1 MPLDTDGLLGRGLW
15 HILGIVWWFVGS
27 SVTLDPPRP
36 EPPALEVNRVL
47 AAPPPKSSLDSAVLP
62 EQLIVFDEA
71 TVNDY
76 LRSMVTE
83 GEKRFIQPEL
93 RVGLPALRCD
103 EELEGLPEQPRLWH
117 LKETK
122 TKALVEQTEL
132 WLHQGIVAKADSHQ
146 VALGTILP
154 VVAVRKSGGGYRF
167 ALDLRAINAKIK
179 RPDFAHLLDVTYITR
194 KASEFRVL
202 GRLDCTAAFLNVEL
216 SKALQQHCHYRVGNN
231 LYRFLRM
238 PFGLKTATGHWQR
251 FLSLLLHEIDPSV
264 TSKAEWWP
272 TSRSTWMTL

>member
-1 MPLDTDGLLGRGLW
+1 MKSSRGCPSNPDF
-15 HILGIVWWFVGS
+15 GISRRLRPKHSSSKPSCGS
-27 SVTLDPPRP
+27 TKVSLPRP
-36 EPPALEVNRVL
+36 
-47 AAPPPKSSLDSAVLP
+47 
-62 EQLIVFDEA
+62 I
-71 TVNDY
+71 
-76 LRSMVTE
+76 
-83 GEKRFIQPEL
+83 
-93 RVGLPALRCD
+93 
-103 EELEGLPEQPRLWH
+103 
-117 LKETK
+117 
-122 TKALVEQTEL
+122 
-132 WLHQGIVAKADSHQ
+132 HQ

-272 TSRSTWMTL
+272 TSRSMWMTL